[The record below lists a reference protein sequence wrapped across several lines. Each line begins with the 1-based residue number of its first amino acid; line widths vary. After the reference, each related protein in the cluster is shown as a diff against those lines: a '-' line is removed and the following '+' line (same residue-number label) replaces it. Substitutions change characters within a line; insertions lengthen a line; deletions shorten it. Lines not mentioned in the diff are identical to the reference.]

1 MKTMMKQASQAI
13 AFAIVTLAATG
24 TLVLA
29 GMREDSL
36 RGQGARAACLER
48 CPTVLASALK

>member
-29 GMREDSL
+29 GMREDS
-36 RGQGARAACLER
+36 RPASSDARPCLPAR
-48 CPTVLASALK
+48 

>member
-1 MKTMMKQASQAI
+1 MNTTMKRASQAL

-29 GMREDSL
+29 GMREDPL
-36 RGQGARAACLER
+36 QGQGARTACIER
-48 CPTVLASALK
+48 CPTALASAVK